1 MRAKRRTCRKKILG
15 FRLSVFS
22 QSTSEKSGV
31 VWFADAAT
39 NRLVSKRRKR
49 VENGGLNS
57 SLYLGTSLR
66 ASVSKLSMRYA
77 LCAAFLMITFIC
89 GSAVAQSS
97 SSNIKLEIK
106 GISPTD
112 FGYEV
117 TIKVTNNGTRPVVL
131 MLSPVKKPKLQGLD
145 VQQRD
150 GKSDWRSVGPCLDL
164 YTDRTTTLAPSET
177 LEDTVPIGDTS
188 HGWTSSVCRRTVAHL
203 GGEIRP
209 VLYCSFDSERQ
220 FRNRMKS
227 LDSCKQINGPSF
239 VLPPKDR

>member
-1 MRAKRRTCRKKILG
+1 MDLG
-15 FRLSVFS
+15 EIRGLLVCVTPSP
-22 QSTSEKSGV
+22 
-31 VWFADAAT
+31 
-39 NRLVSKRRKR
+39 NHLVSKRRKR
-49 VENGGLNS
+49 VEKGGFNS
-57 SLYLGTSLR
+57 SLHLGTTLR
-66 ASVSKLSMRYA
+66 ASVSKLSMRYT
-77 LCAAFLMITFIC
+77 LRTAFLMITFIC
-89 GSAVAQSS
+89 GSAVAQSL

-112 FGYEV
+112 YGYEV

-131 MLSPVKKPKLQGLD
+131 MLSAVKKPKLQGLD

-164 YTDRTTTLAPSET
+164 YTDRTTTLGPSET

-227 LDSCKQINGPSF
+227 LDSCGQINGPSF
-239 VLPPKDR
+239 VLPAKAR